1 MEFNDIIA
9 TAAFSIGFIQM
20 YSDIQNSDELT
31 KKSKKRIVLGIIASI
46 LWLTYQARKYGNNTS
61 TMYTTVGLLV
71 QVYLLNKILLKDI
84 KD

>member
-46 LWLTYQARKYGNNTS
+46 LWLTY
-61 TMYTTVGLLV
+61 
-71 QVYLLNKILLKDI
+71 
-84 KD
+84 